1 MAAYVVVNVEVL
13 DPVRYQDYVKAVP
26 ATLAAYGGRFLVRGG
41 KAETLEGTYQP
52 RRFVIIEFESVERAR
67 AWWSSAEYAAP
78 KALRQSIA
86 RTDLLIVEGV

>member
-41 KAETLEGTYQP
+41 KAESLEGTYQP

-67 AWWSSAEYAAP
+67 AWWSSAEYAGP

>member
-13 DPVRYQDYVKAVP
+13 NPVRYQDYVKAVP
-26 ATLAAYGGRFLVRGG
+26 ATLAAFGGRFLVRGG
-41 KAETLEGTYQP
+41 KAESLEGTYQP

>member
-13 DPVRYQDYVKAVP
+13 DPVRYPDYVKAVP

>member
-13 DPVRYQDYVKAVP
+13 DPVHYQDYVKAVP

>member
-26 ATLAAYGGRFLVRGG
+26 ATLAAFGGRFLVRGG
-41 KAETLEGTYQP
+41 KAESLEGTYQP
-52 RRFVIIEFESVERAR
+52 RRFVIIEFESIERAR

-78 KALRQSIA
+78 RALRQSIA

>member
-1 MAAYVVVNVEVL
+1 ML
-13 DPVRYQDYVKAVP
+13 DPVRYPDYVKAVP

-41 KAETLEGTYQP
+41 KAESLEGTYQP

-67 AWWSSAEYAAP
+67 AWWSSAEYAGP
-78 KALRQSIA
+78 EALRQSIA

>member
-13 DPVRYQDYVKAVP
+13 NPVRYQDYVKAVP
-26 ATLAAYGGRFLVRGG
+26 ATLAAFGGRFLVRGG
-41 KAETLEGTYQP
+41 KAESLEGTYQP
-52 RRFVIIEFESVERAR
+52 RRFVIIEFESAERAR